1 MNFKINFAY
10 LFLFLS
16 VLFWAGN
23 FIVGKYASYY
33 QIPPWSGNFYR
44 WFFAWLILLPFTFT
58 EIISKKNYIL
68 ENYKFYILL
77 GITSVTIFNSI
88 VYYSLNFTQVIS
100 GVLMISTIPVMI
112 MFISS
117 ILKIERTNI
126 FQILGVICSFIG
138 VILIITKANFDLL
151 VNLDFNKGDLTMVIA
166 MLSWA
171 TYSALLKKRKHE
183 LSQLSLLEVI
193 ITFGLI
199 FLIPI
204 YITEYSLGFEITLN
218 KPFILV
224 LIYVVLFPGLAA
236 FICWIKGIS
245 LIGPNR
251 SGVFLHLMPILSA
264 LMAMII
270 FKEKFMLYHLLGA
283 FFILSGIILSNRKST
298 NALSSYFR
306 RLSKYI
312 TAVCRFKKTI
322 LKV

>member
-1 MNFKINFAY
+1 MNFKINIAY

-33 QIPPWSGNFYR
+33 QIPPFSLNFYR
-44 WFFAWLILLPFTFT
+44 WFFAWLILLPFTYK

-126 FQILGVICSFIG
+126 FQILGVICSFVG

-298 NALSSYFR
+298 NA
-306 RLSKYI
+306 
-312 TAVCRFKKTI
+312 
-322 LKV
+322 